1 MYVPIFPVLD
11 ARGGRTLRTDGGSCK
26 VDGTAHYAEDY
37 ATQRIYV
44 TCGVWHG
51 IYVTCGVWHG
61 RSRCKIM
68 SERRYE
74 NNSGDRL
81 SRKIR
86 LSFKITMYSTYFNR
100 FVGHRIFTTDV
111 FMIHVLWTP
120 RSIR

>member
-1 MYVPIFPVLD
+1 MYFSKLLKLL
-11 ARGGRTLRTDGGSCK
+11 GSGLGSCK

-51 IYVTCGVWHG
+51 

-68 SERRYE
+68 PERRYAQ
-74 NNSGDRL
+74 NNSRKTDFLEKLGSRSRL
-81 SRKIR
+81 PCSA
-86 LSFKITMYSTYFNR
+86 YFNR
-100 FVGHRIFTTDV
+100 LVGHRIFTTDV
-111 FMIHVLWTP
+111 FMILRTP